1 MRYDVSPNDKG
12 RPSMLLRVAGLTS
25 SRGPYVCQGT
35 WLSDSPTLCTD
46 GTNILLLITMPV
58 HTNQL
63 HTMPTVI
70 FSWNLYMQ
78 SWDTHRD
85 SVELPGIQILVS
97 REKFQKLTSLMMT
110 CQLQVEKVVFSLLLH
125 QLLVLAQTSAAA
137 YACLLSLME
146 SLGTKPPLVCMCV
159 CVCVCP
165 CLSVCVVMCES
176 ACV

>member
-1 MRYDVSPNDKG
+1 
-12 RPSMLLRVAGLTS
+12 
-25 SRGPYVCQGT
+25 
-35 WLSDSPTLCTD
+35 
-46 GTNILLLITMPV
+46 
-58 HTNQL
+58 
-63 HTMPTVI
+63 
-70 FSWNLYMQ
+70 
-78 SWDTHRD
+78 
-85 SVELPGIQILVS
+85 
-97 REKFQKLTSLMMT
+97 MMT